1 MARSEAE
8 GLLARLRQ
16 MSEDG
21 LTGVFDE
28 LMSNDRARRA
38 LGRAGERLLRNK
50 HLFDRNIESL
60 LDFVNVPSKRDVR
73 ELKSRLDHLASQLM
87 NLNMKLDRLLAK
99 DRPAPSEAPRARRRD
114 PSQ

>member
-1 MARSEAE
+1 MARSETE

-21 LTGVFDE
+21 LTSVFDE

-50 HLFDRNIESL
+50 HVFDRNIESL
-60 LDFVNVPSKRDVR
+60 LDFVNIPSKRDVR

-99 DRPAPSEAPRARRRD
+99 ERPEAPRARKRD
-114 PSQ
+114 STH